1 MDINPAT
8 LTQNLALFQS
18 QVLGSLFGASASDS
32 GTAGVGD
39 IFSTLLAQQT
49 GRNKTDTSLT
59 ALLNPAKDANGL
71 SPTGRNLALFNPE
84 AAYNFATF
92 INSRDVLYKAQFS
105 ELSQIKSGVSQL
117 QIAGQG
123 LGDISTNTQPAGV
136 EALLQNFVGT
146 YNPWRA
152 SFNADIQQGGLLDHV
167 QAAEVSL
174 HELEQ
179 SVSNRF
185 FGAQDGVRG
194 LSDLGISIDPSTHF
208 ATLDSQQLAA
218 TLSANPQGAVNA
230 IHAFSS
236 NFAKSAALLNSDN
249 NFIPNQLNNLS
260 RVIHYIDDHKVALTQ
275 EFGTGD
281 PAAPTGK
288 VAQALAAYNQSYS

>member
-1 MDINPAT
+1 MDITPAT

-18 QVLGSLFGASASDS
+18 HVLDSIFGSNANDPN
-32 GTAGVGD
+32 TYGVGD

-49 GRNKTDTSLT
+49 GSNNADTSLPS
-59 ALLNPAKDANGL
+59 LLNPGNEANGL
-71 SPTGRNLALFNPE
+71 SSTGRNLALFNPE
-84 AAYNFATF
+84 AAYNLSTF

-146 YNPWRA
+146 YNHWRA
-152 SFNADIQQGGLLDHV
+152 SFNADVQQGGLLEHV

-174 HELEQ
+174 NELEQ

-185 FGAQDGVRG
+185 FGAQDGVSG
-194 LSDLGISIDPSTHF
+194 LRELGISIDPNTHF
-208 ATLDSQQLAA
+208 AALDSKQLAA

-230 IHAFSS
+230 IHEFSS
-236 NFAKSAALLNSDN
+236 NFAKSAALLNADN

-281 PAAPTGK
+281 PATPTGK
-288 VAQALAAYNQSYS
+288 VAQALAAYNQSYA